1 MKKQKNKQAIKASKL
16 AKAQNMQNKII
27 TVKNA
32 EGDPDTKAEI
42 LIQNKI
48 NYTPKVSV
56 IIPVYNVEEYLREC
70 LDSVVNQTLKE
81 IEIICVDDGSTDKS
95 LEILKEY
102 AKKDNRISVFAQ
114 SHIGTGKCRN
124 IALSVVKGY
133 YIGFVDPDDWI
144 ENEYFEKLYKETIE
158 NPVDIVFQT
167 KRIEFN
173 TITQKQVVIGT
184 LKGKNDIEFRYNIIR
199 QSAHLWSK
207 IFNRKFIEK
216 YNLRNAHTQRAQDL
230 LFTVPAILL
239 AKDIKCIENAKYFY
253 RKGHKSACQVEYTE
267 KNFLNSIRLFQDI
280 KDKLSQCGSNAQ
292 SLVQLKE
299 NLFYKNNLNKLS
311 EVAQQNILKI
321 LENKPFIDFELN
333 NHKTKICIKNPAPD
347 SIDKLWWG
355 DYWLGLDLASS
366 LREENYDIR
375 VDYHEQFNF
384 EEDEDINIVIRGL
397 HPCNSLNKTK
407 LNIMYMISC
416 SNKITQQELNQYD
429 IIIVGSL
436 KYQQKLCKKRK
447 HTYYLPQFTN
457 IKRFYPEKN
466 EKYKNQILYVGNAY
480 AGMRPAVQ
488 FAVSN
493 DIPISVYGKFWE
505 DKIDNKLIKG
515 QYIDNN
521 ELHKYY
527 SNATIVLNDTQ
538 VVMKENGFISN
549 RIYDVTACKG
559 FLISDYLPEIEE
571 VYGDSIPMYRNE
583 EEFKNLINYY
593 LAHPE
598 ERTAKAEK
606 AYNITINNY
615 TSSIFARKLNTL
627 IEQNKNK
634 LKKMVLLKAI
644 KNKCSLEKNPLN
656 RNVSGYTQELKAWY
670 QRVTGKYLNLDNPRT
685 FNEKIQWLKLYNSTP
700 IKTRLADK
708 YLVRDWVKEKIGE
721 QYLIPLLGVYDKF
734 EDIDFA
740 KLPNQ
745 FVIKCNHGCAYN
757 IIVKDKSKLDLA
769 EAKAKLDKWLHEN
782 FAFKAGYELHY
793 RDIKPKIIIE
803 KYMEDESGEL
813 RDYKFMCFNGK
824 VELILVDQDRYSGHK
839 RNVYD
844 NNWILQKYSDFP
856 NIKEDIKKP
865 NELETIKSL
874 AHNLSKYFNFVRVD
888 FYITNKKIYFGE
900 MTFTPASGTLKFPN
914 YINQKLGNMIKLPK
928 QAYNMDTGEY
938 YKLPKKSKLKPWLLL
953 PYNLLKQKYLQEKY
967 QNAQCQ
973 SICRQLKSIRI
984 DVKNFGNTNN
994 AIKIETSAK
1003 VFEPE
1008 WFSNVQGKGQVV
1020 SANKKIQNII
1030 IKAIQNGKLRLDF
1043 KGIYKNVDGK
1053 NYPLWVDYKSIK
1065 INGKEQLTAP
1075 VATWHDKPYR
1085 FEMPVKDGQVIN
1097 IEVAQQYHQYTKDE
1111 LKDVIL
1117 KLNPN
1122 SDYIRQNINRLTDKI
1137 YDKITVKPAAPRV
1150 KKPKAASNQEL
1161 LASIAALNA
1170 RIERLEQEN
1179 RDRQAQLLAAINTL
1193 KKS

>member
-16 AKAQNMQNKII
+16 AKAKNMQNKII

-32 EGDPDTKAEI
+32 EGEPDTKAEI

-81 IEIICVDDGSTDKS
+81 IEIICVDDGSTDNS

-102 AKKDNRISVFAQ
+102 AKKDSRISVFAQ

-133 YIGFVDPDDWI
+133 YIGFADPDDWI

-173 TITQKQVVIGT
+173 TITQKQVVIST
-184 LKGKNDIEFRYNIIR
+184 LKGKNDVEFRYNIIR

-216 YNLRNAHTQRAQDL
+216 YNLRNAYTQRAQDL

-239 AKDIKCIENAKYFY
+239 ANDIKCIENAKYFY
-253 RKGHKSACQVEYTE
+253 RKGHKSACQAEYTE
-267 KNFLNSIRLFQDI
+267 EDFLNSIRLFQDI

-311 EVAQQNILKI
+311 EIAQQNISKI
-321 LENKPFIDFELN
+321 LEKKDFIDFELN
-333 NHKTKICIKNPAPD
+333 NYKTKICIKNPAPD

-355 DYWLGLDLASS
+355 DYWLGLDLASG
-366 LREENYDIR
+366 LREKNYDIR
-375 VDYHEQFNF
+375 VDYHELFEF
-384 EEDEDINIVIRGL
+384 EENEDINIVIRGL
-397 HPCNSLNKTK
+397 HPCNGLNRTK

-416 SNKITQQELNQYD
+416 RNKITQQELNQYD

-436 KYQQKLCKKRK
+436 KYQQKLCKKQK

-527 SNATIVLNDTQ
+527 SNADIVLNDTQ
-538 VVMKENGFISN
+538 VMMKENGFISN

-571 VYGDSIPMYRNE
+571 VYGNSIPMYRNA

-593 LAHPE
+593 LAHPK
-598 ERTAKAEK
+598 ERIAKAEK

-627 IEQNKNK
+627 IEKDKNK

-644 KNKCSLEKNPLN
+644 KNKCS
-656 RNVSGYTQELKAWY
+656 
-670 QRVTGKYLNLDNPRT
+670 
-685 FNEKIQWLKLYNSTP
+685 
-700 IKTRLADK
+700 
-708 YLVRDWVKEKIGE
+708 
-721 QYLIPLLGVYDKF
+721 
-734 EDIDFA
+734 
-740 KLPNQ
+740 
-745 FVIKCNHGCAYN
+745 
-757 IIVKDKSKLDLA
+757 
-769 EAKAKLDKWLHEN
+769 
-782 FAFKAGYELHY
+782 
-793 RDIKPKIIIE
+793 
-803 KYMEDESGEL
+803 
-813 RDYKFMCFNGK
+813 
-824 VELILVDQDRYSGHK
+824 
-839 RNVYD
+839 
-844 NNWILQKYSDFP
+844 
-856 NIKEDIKKP
+856 
-865 NELETIKSL
+865 
-874 AHNLSKYFNFVRVD
+874 
-888 FYITNKKIYFGE
+888 
-900 MTFTPASGTLKFPN
+900 
-914 YINQKLGNMIKLPK
+914 MIKLPK
-928 QAYNMDTGEY
+928 LAYNIDSGEY
-938 YKLPKKSKLKPWLLL
+938 YKLPKKSKIKPWLLL

-967 QNAQCQ
+967 QNAQSQ
-973 SICRQLKSIRI
+973 AICHQLKSLRI
-984 DVKNFGNTNN
+984 DIKNFGKADNDIDITTT
-994 AIKIETSAK
+994 AKTSA
-1003 VFEPE
+1003 PA
-1008 WFSNVQGKGQVV
+1008 WFVNEQGRGRVV
-1020 SANKKIQNII
+1020 ESVHKKETLTL
-1030 IKAIQNGKLRLDF
+1030 KCHGTGKLRLDF
-1043 KGIYKNVDGK
+1043 RVADKRCNGTRF
-1053 NYPLWVDYKSIK
+1053 PLWVDYKSIK
-1065 INGKEQLTAP
+1065 INGKEQLSSP
-1075 VATWHDKPYR
+1075 VQTWHDKPYR
-1085 FEMPVKDGQVIN
+1085 FEMPVKDGQLIN

-1122 SDYIRQNINRLTDKI
+1122 SDYIRQNIKRLTDKI
-1137 YDKITVKPAAPRV
+1137 YNKITVTPSAPLA

-1161 LASIAALNA
+1161 LASISALNT

-1179 RDRQAQLLAAINTL
+1179 RAQQAQILAAIKAL
-1193 KKS
+1193 GKQ